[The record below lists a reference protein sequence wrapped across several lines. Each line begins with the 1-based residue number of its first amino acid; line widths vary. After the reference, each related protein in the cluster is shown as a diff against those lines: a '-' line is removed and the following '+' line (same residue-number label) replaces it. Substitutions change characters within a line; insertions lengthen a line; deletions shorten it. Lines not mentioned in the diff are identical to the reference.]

1 MAKSVAYVPGQASPH
16 KMSRSKIEMFIR
28 CPRCFVLDAKYGI
41 KQPGGIPF
49 TLNVA
54 VDNLM
59 KKEFDIHR
67 ANRTVPQIL
76 KDNGLDLV
84 PFQHPDLEKWR
95 HNFTGVQHT
104 TSDNHFTIFG
114 AVDDLW
120 VDSNGVIYVVDYKAT
135 GRQQAVTELGEG
147 GFYDGYRRQLEIY
160 QWLLRKNGF
169 EVSNMGYWV
178 YVTATQKEESF
189 NNTLHFESNLVSYEG
204 NSGWVE
210 NILADIY
217 TNLNEPEVAGPG
229 EDCDVCKFFDRRAN
243 LAIDWHELV
252 WKNCDECGSRML
264 KTIYGMMMG
273 DPPAGHVSM
282 GCIVAENAP
291 EWLCPK
297 CDLQND
303 DDEEM

>member
-1 MAKSVAYVPGQASPH
+1 MAKSVAYVPGQTSPH

-28 CPRCFVLDAKYGI
+28 CPRCFVLDAKLGI
-41 KQPGGIPF
+41 KQPPGIPF

-59 KKEFDIHR
+59 KKEFDSHR
-67 ANRTVPQIL
+67 AAGTVPEIL
-76 KDNGLDLV
+76 KQNKTELV
-84 PFQHPDLEKWR
+84 PFQHPDLNKWR

-104 TSDNHFTIFG
+104 TSDNHFTIYG

-169 EVSNMGYWV
+169 EVSNTGYWV
-178 YVTATQKEESF
+178 YVTATQKEDSF

-204 NSGWVE
+204 NSGWIDSKLE
-210 NILADIY
+210 EIY
-217 TNLNEPEVAGPG
+217 LMLNEEVIPGPA
-229 EDCDVCKFFDRRAN
+229 EDCDLCKYFDTRAIKTEAEGDLIWPFCVTCN
-243 LAIDWHELV
+243 
-252 WKNCDECGSRML
+252 KRMS
-264 KTIYGMMMG
+264 KTLYGMPSG
-273 DPPAGHVSM
+273 PPPAGYLTM
-282 GCIVAENAP
+282 GCIVGFDDP
-291 EWLCPK
+291 EWICTHCEP
-297 CDLQND
+297 NP
-303 DDEEM
+303 EFN